1 MRISLLLII
10 NDLSFICDN
19 NHADTLVNV
28 DEYQVIIDKFYQ
40 AYQPL
45 VSRECTQTRAVKVRK
60 RVS

>member
-1 MRISLLLII
+1 MRISLLLI
-10 NDLSFICDN
+10 NYYLSFICNN

-28 DEYQVIIDKFYQ
+28 DEYQVITANFYY

-45 VSRECTQTRAVKVRK
+45 VSRKCTQTRAVKVRK